1 MSALQNRR
9 FTAITVA
16 MCVGLG
22 AAACSSSGGKAS
34 VANAS
39 AANPSVGNQS
49 GGSAGVADA
58 KPLDA
63 NVPVTVSIDCAPAA
77 DKPAQ
82 KAEYGD
88 DLAAF
93 KVKYP
98 NVTINAKPIL
108 GQCDVPAQFTAM
120 LKAHSETN
128 AFYAY
133 YTDKGQV
140 LDSGDAAAITPYI
153 SDQSV
158 PGFKDL
164 LAGVLNNVKSG
175 GQVYA
180 LPSTY
185 YVTGLVYNRD
195 LFTKAG
201 LDPDKPPTSWDEVA
215 ADAAKISAL
224 GHGVTGYEDY
234 SGGNTGGWHFTSELY
249 SLGGT
254 MVTPDGKKAAFN
266 SPQGKAVLQRLY
278 DMRWKGGG
286 IGQTPVTQ
294 WADAFPPLAAGKVG
308 MFVGAPDVIQ
318 RLVETLNANPKS
330 FGLAP
335 LPGASGAAA
344 ATLAGGDLF
353 YFKKTD
359 TPNQIKAL
367 IAWINFEYLTPGQGQ
382 FDYARDKALAS
393 SDKPV
398 AIGYPQPYFWN
409 NGTAASTQITS
420 ALKDNATLPVQYY
433 ASYINNPV
441 PGTPEPPAA
450 QQLYAVLDTAM
461 SAVMTDKSA
470 NVDQLLADAE
480 TKANQILANQ

>member
-1 MSALQNRR
+1 MSALKNRKVA
-9 FTAITVA
+9 AITLA

-34 VANAS
+34 GANAS
-39 AANPSVGNQS
+39 GGNAT
-49 GGSAGVADA
+49 GGNGGIADG
-58 KPLDA
+58 KPLDV

-82 KAEYGD
+82 KAEYAD

-98 NVTINAKPIL
+98 NVTVNPKPIL
-108 GQCDVPAQFTAM
+108 GQCNVPAQFTAM
-120 LKAHSETN
+120 LKAHSETS

-133 YTDKGQV
+133 YTDQGQV
-140 LDSGDAAAITPYI
+140 LDSGDAADITSYVN
-153 SDQSV
+153 DQTV

-164 LAGVLNNVKSG
+164 LPGVLNNLKADG
-175 GQVYA
+175 RVYG
-180 LPSTY
+180 LPYTY

-195 LFTKAG
+195 LFTQAG
-201 LDPDKPPTSWDEVA
+201 LDPNKPPTTWDELA

-249 SLGGT
+249 SLGGK
-254 MVTPDGKKAAFN
+254 MVIPDGKKAAFN
-266 SPQGKAVLQRLY
+266 SPEGKAVLQHLY
-278 DMRWKGGG
+278 DMRWKDGG

-294 WADAFPPLAAGKVG
+294 WSDAFPPLAAGKVG

-344 ATLAGGDLF
+344 STLAGGDLF
-353 YFKKTD
+353 YFNKKN

-367 IAWINFEYLTPGQGQ
+367 IAWVNFEYLTPGQGQ
-382 FDYARDKALAS
+382 FNYARAKALAS

-398 AIGYPQPYFWN
+398 AVGYPQPYFWN
-409 NGTAASTQITS
+409 TGTAAATQIVA
-420 ALKDNATLPVQYY
+420 ALKDNATLPVDYY
-433 ASYINNPV
+433 APYINNPV
-441 PGTPEPPAA
+441 PGTLEPPVA
-450 QQLYAVLDTAM
+450 QQLYAVMDTPM
-461 SAVMTDKSA
+461 SAVMTDKGA
-470 NVDQLLADAE
+470 NVDQLLAAAE
-480 TKANQILANQ
+480 TKANQILGNQ